1 VRRSP
6 LLLVAGIVVGL
17 LVLAWLTGVEL
28 RIFSL
33 IFVLIDLA
41 VFLAFLALATWVVTI
56 VWKSVMRR

>member
-6 LLLVAGIVVGL
+6 LLLAAGIVVGL
-17 LVLAWLTGVEL
+17 LVLASLTGVEL

-33 IFVLIDLA
+33 IFVLLNLA
-41 VFLAFLALATWVVTI
+41 VFLAFLALATWVVAI

>member
-1 VRRSP
+1 
-6 LLLVAGIVVGL
+6 VAGIVVGL